1 MLRALNNLFAARLDQ
16 KVLPHSVLF
25 SDTSSEEFPDAQACD
40 ICKQITL
47 EGLFRG
53 CHHRPISQLM
63 KAGSN
68 ECRLCCILQLAYL
81 RAFDPKLDIRNEAV
95 VLEALESHLK
105 NEETLVIRYKRAPGS
120 VLEISSVLVSNQLVL
135 STFGHGDLARIGL
148 FTDEGKYQDL
158 LQNRA
163 FFDRK

>member
-105 NEETLVIRYKRAPGS
+105 NEETLVIRYKRTKPISTISCPGAS
-120 VLEISSVLVSNQLVL
+120 LRLPGPKTVTNKSAFLRAISRK
-135 STFGHGDLARIGL
+135 F
-148 FTDEGKYQDL
+148 L
-158 LQNRA
+158 LPVA
-163 FFDRK
+163 K